1 MVIEW
6 FNFWYFF
13 FIALSAGLIAGL
25 YFLLRNKSEKT
36 QKAVLFSILVIGFL
50 MHFLK
55 VYYPPYSTDE
65 ARLLRD
71 SWFVNI
77 CAANIALFPFLF
89 FVKNKYVKD
98 YMVYIGIISGL
109 IAIFYPQEPMD
120 KVNQLGEQL
129 DILRFYFHH
138 WMLVAVPML
147 MLMFKHHRLS
157 YKRVWSAPTGLLL
170 LMLFIMLNQLLQSE
184 LGFIPLR
191 GDGFIIPNYKNTSY
205 IWGPLNQDGSL
216 DPIGGIFAFFTP
228 EFFKTVPVGP
238 HKGELK
244 YWPWF
249 WIVIPA
255 YILVTP
261 LAFLVS
267 MTQDH
272 KAFVQDV
279 KNLPKTVKG
288 LWSKL
293 MSQGIVAKI
302 FKKEQKTN
310 SQAQQPMT
318 IDSI

>member
-310 SQAQQPMT
+310 TSSNEIT
-318 IDSI
+318 NNNE

>member
-13 FIALSAGLIAGL
+13 FIVLSAGLIAGL

-120 KVNQLGEQL
+120 KANQLGEQL

-147 MLMFKHHRLS
+147 MLMFKHHKLS

-170 LMLFIMLNQLLQSE
+170 LMLFIMLNQLFQSE
-184 LGFIPLR
+184 LGFVPLR
-191 GDGFIIPNYKNTSY
+191 GDRFPIPNYKNTSY

-279 KNLPKTVKG
+279 KKLPKTVKG

-310 SQAQQPMT
+310 TSSNEIT
-318 IDSI
+318 NNNE